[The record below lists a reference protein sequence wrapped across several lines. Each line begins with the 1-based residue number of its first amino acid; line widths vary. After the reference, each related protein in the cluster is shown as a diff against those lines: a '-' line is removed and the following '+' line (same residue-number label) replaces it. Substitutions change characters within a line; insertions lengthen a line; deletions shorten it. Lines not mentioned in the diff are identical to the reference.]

1 MAKKSTGKAKG
12 AKRAAK
18 PVRGKGAPPETRP
31 RVASIE
37 RLPLATFTEKAYL
50 DYSMYVVLD
59 RALPNLADGLKPV
72 QRRIIYA
79 MSELGLSAAAK
90 YKKSA
95 RTVGDV
101 LGKFHPHGDS
111 ACYEA
116 MVLMAQ
122 PFSYRYPLVDGQG
135 NWGSPDDPKSFAA
148 MRYTE
153 SRLTPFAQVLL
164 SELEQGTVEWT
175 PNFDGTLE
183 EPKVMPARLP
193 HVLLNGTTGIAV
205 GMATDIPPHNVREVA
220 AACVRLLEKP
230 DSTTGELMKHIQG
243 PDYPTE
249 AEIVTPKADIR
260 AMYNTG
266 NGSIRARAK
275 WLREDGEIVITALPY
290 QVSPAKV
297 LEQIA
302 QQMQQKKLPMVED
315 LRDESDHEN
324 PIRLVIV
331 PRSGRIDAVELMD
344 HLFATTD
351 LERSYRV
358 NLNMIGLDGRP
369 RVFSLKD
376 LLSEWLKFRL
386 VTVRRRLQH
395 RLDKVL
401 ARLHILDGLLIAFL
415 NLDEVIRI
423 IRREDEPKPVLM
435 KRFKISE
442 IQADAILETKLRHL
456 AKLEEMKIKGEQKEL
471 DKERAELEGIL
482 KSAVKL
488 KQKVRDEIIADAEE
502 FGDKRRSPLVERSE
516 AKAIDVTQLLPT
528 EPITVVLSEK
538 GWVRAAKGHEVD
550 ARALDY
556 KTGDKFLQAAR
567 GKSNQPVVFLDSTG
581 RSYTLPAHKLPS
593 ARGHGE
599 PLASSLNP
607 PPGAT
612 WAGVMMGAPEDLY
625 LIASD
630 AGYGFVCK
638 LGDLI
643 TDRRAGKAVLKVPK
657 GAKALPPQRV
667 TNMQGDW
674 LAAATNKGNILV
686 FMVAELPAMEK
697 GKGEKILAI
706 PGARVAKREEYLAG
720 IAVFQEGQRLLLRTG
735 KGELLLRSG
744 NDIDQYVS
752 ERALRG
758 SKLPRG
764 HQEVKG
770 IEVQEK

>member
-1 MAKKSTGKAKG
+1 MARKSSGRQSKKVP
-12 AKRAAK
+12 AKR
-18 PVRGKGAPPETRP
+18 GKSRAVEARP
-31 RVASIE
+31 RVANIE
-37 RLPLATFTEKAYL
+37 RLPLASFTEKAYL

-59 RALPNLADGLKPV
+59 RALPNITDGLKPV

-164 SELEQGTVEWT
+164 SELEQGTVAWV

-183 EPKVMPARLP
+183 EPKIMPARLP

-220 AACVRLLEKP
+220 AACVRLLDKP

-249 AEIVTPKADIR
+249 AEIVTSKAEIR

-266 NGSIRARAK
+266 LGSIRARAK
-275 WLREDGEIVITALPY
+275 WQRENGEIVITALPH

-297 LEQIA
+297 LMQID
-302 QQMQQKKLPMVED
+302 QQRQQKKLPMVED

-331 PRSGRIDAVELMD
+331 PRTGRIDPVEVME

-369 RVFSLKD
+369 RVYSLKD
-376 LLSEWLKFRL
+376 LLGEWLKFRIE
-386 VTVRRRLQH
+386 TVRRRLQH
-395 RLDKVL
+395 RLDKVQ
-401 ARLHILDGLLIAFL
+401 ARLHILEGLLVAYL

-423 IRREDEPKPVLM
+423 IRREEEPKPVLM
-435 KRFKISE
+435 KRFKLTE
-442 IQADAILETKLRHL
+442 IQAEAILETKLRHL
-456 AKLEEMKIKGEQKEL
+456 AKLEEMKIRGEQQEL
-471 DKERAELEGIL
+471 ARERNELEKIL
-482 KSAVKL
+482 RSNQKL
-488 KQKVRDEIIADAEE
+488 RALVRDEIISDAEE
-502 FGDKRRSPLVERSE
+502 FGDRRRSPLIERE
-516 AKAIDVTQLLPT
+516 AAKAIDVTQLLPT
-528 EPITVVLSEK
+528 EPVTVILSER

-550 ARALDY
+550 ARVLDY

-567 GKSNQPVVFLDSTG
+567 GKTNQQVVFLDSAG

-607 PPGAT
+607 PPGAS
-612 WAGVMMGAPEDLY
+612 WSGVMMGAPEDLY

-630 AGYGFVCK
+630 AGYGFVCN
-638 LGDLI
+638 LGELI

-657 GAKALPPQRV
+657 GSKALPPQRV
-667 TNMQGDW
+667 INYDEDW
-674 LAAATNKGNILV
+674 LAAVTNKGNILV
-686 FMVAELPAMEK
+686 FMVAELPPMEK

-706 PGARVAKREEYLAG
+706 PGVRVAKREEYLSG
-720 IAVFQEGQRLLLRTG
+720 IAVFKEGQRLILRTG

-764 HQEVKG
+764 HQEVTG
-770 IEVQEK
+770 IEAQEQ

>member
-1 MAKKSTGKAKG
+1 MAKKSTSKSSKKAPAKRGKAATLG
-12 AKRAAK
+12 A
-18 PVRGKGAPPETRP
+18 RP
-31 RVASIE
+31 RVANIE

-59 RALPNLADGLKPV
+59 RALPNIADGLKPV

-164 SELEQGTVEWT
+164 SELEQGTVEWV

-183 EPKVMPARLP
+183 EPKIMPARLP

-220 AACVRLLEKP
+220 AACVRLLDKP

-249 AEIVTPKADIR
+249 AEIVTSKAEIR

-266 NGSIRARAK
+266 LGSIRARAK
-275 WLREDGEIVITALPY
+275 WQRENGEIVITALPH

-297 LEQIA
+297 LMQID
-302 QQMQQKKLPMVED
+302 QQRQQKKLPMVDD

-331 PRSGRIDAVELMD
+331 PRSGRIDPVEIMD

-369 RVFSLKD
+369 RVYNLKD
-376 LLSEWLKFRL
+376 LLSEWLKFRIE
-386 VTVRRRLQH
+386 TVRRRLQH
-395 RLDKVL
+395 RFDKVQ
-401 ARLHILDGLLIAFL
+401 ARLHILDGLLIAYL

-435 KRFKISE
+435 KRFKLTE
-442 IQADAILETKLRHL
+442 IQAEAILETKLRHL
-456 AKLEEMKIKGEQKEL
+456 AKLEEMKIRGEQQEL
-471 DKERAELEGIL
+471 ARERDELEKLL
-482 KSAVKL
+482 KSNQKL
-488 KQKVRDEIIADAEE
+488 RALVRDEIISDAEE
-502 FGDKRRSPLVERSE
+502 FGDKRRSPLIERE
-516 AKAIDVTQLLPT
+516 AAKAIDVTQLLPT

-567 GKSNQPVVFLDSTG
+567 GKTNQQVVFLDSTG

-612 WAGVMMGAPEDLY
+612 WAGVIMGAPEDLY

-630 AGYGFVCK
+630 AGYGFICK

-657 GAKALPPQRV
+657 GSKALPPQRV
-667 TNMQGDW
+667 ADMDNDW
-674 LAAATNKGNILV
+674 LAAVTNKGNILV
-686 FMVAELPAMEK
+686 FMVAELPPMEK

-706 PGARVAKREEYLAG
+706 PGARVVKREEYLAG
-720 IAVFQEGQRLLLRTG
+720 IAVFKEGQRLLLRTG

-744 NDIDQYVS
+744 SDIDQYVG

-764 HQEVKG
+764 HQEVKE
-770 IEVQEK
+770 IEIQEK

>member
-1 MAKKSTGKAKG
+1 MAKKTSGKSKPIRKTAKPARGKA
-12 AKRAAK
+12 A
-18 PVRGKGAPPETRP
+18 PVEARP
-31 RVASIE
+31 RVANVE

-59 RALPNLADGLKPV
+59 RALPHIADGLKPV
-72 QRRIIYA
+72 QRRIVYA

-101 LGKFHPHGDS
+101 LGKYHPHGDT

-153 SRLTPFAQVLL
+153 SRLTPFSQVLL
-164 SELEQGTVEWT
+164 SELEQGTVEWQ

-183 EPKVMPARLP
+183 EPKIMPARLP

-249 AEIVTPKADIR
+249 AEIVSPKAEIR
-260 AMYNTG
+260 AMYNSGT
-266 NGSIRARAK
+266 GSIRCRAK
-275 WLREDGEIVITALPY
+275 WQRENGEIVITALPH

-297 LEQIA
+297 LMQID
-302 QQMQQKKLPMVED
+302 QLRQQKKLPMVED

-331 PRSGRIDAVELMD
+331 PRSGRVDPVEIMD

-351 LERSYRV
+351 LERTYRV

-376 LLSEWLKFRL
+376 LLNEWLKFRM

-401 ARLHILDGLLIAFL
+401 ARLHILEGLLIAYL

-435 KRFKISE
+435 KRFKLTE
-442 IQADAILETKLRHL
+442 IQAEAILETKLRHL

-482 KSAVKL
+482 KSAIKL

-502 FGDKRRSPLVERSE
+502 FGDKRRSPLIERGE

-528 EPITVVLSEK
+528 EPITVILSEK
-538 GWVRAAKGHEVD
+538 GWVRAAKGHDVD
-550 ARALDY
+550 ARAFDY
-556 KTGDKFLQAAR
+556 KTGDRFLQAAR
-567 GKSNQPVVFLDSTG
+567 GKSNQLAVFLDSTG

-612 WAGVMMGAPEDLY
+612 WAGVMMGDPNDLY
-625 LIASD
+625 LMASD
-630 AGYGFVCK
+630 AGYGFIGK

-643 TDRRAGKAVLKVPK
+643 TDRKAGKAVLKVPK

-667 TNMQGDW
+667 LNMEEDW
-674 LAAATNKGNILV
+674 LAAVTNKGNILV
-686 FMVAELPAMEK
+686 FMVGELPAMEK
-697 GKGEKILAI
+697 GKGEKILNI

-720 IAVFQEGQRLLLRTG
+720 TAVFKEGQRLQLRTG

-752 ERALRG
+752 ERGLRG

-764 HQEVKG
+764 HQEVKE

>member
-1 MAKKSTGKAKG
+1 MAKKSSGKSASSKKSPAKRGKA
-12 AKRAAK
+12 
-18 PVRGKGAPPETRP
+18 GAPTPT
-31 RVASIE
+31 RVANIE

-59 RALPNLADGLKPV
+59 RALPNIADGLKPV

-101 LGKFHPHGDS
+101 LGKFHPHGDT

-164 SELEQGTVEWT
+164 SELEQGTVEWV

-183 EPKVMPARLP
+183 EPKIMPARLP

-249 AEIVTPKADIR
+249 AEIVSSKSEIR
-260 AMYNTG
+260 ALYNSGT
-266 NGSIRARAK
+266 GSIRARAK
-275 WLREDGEIVITALPY
+275 WQRENGEIVITALPH

-297 LEQIA
+297 LMQID
-302 QQMQQKKLPMVED
+302 QQRQQKKLPMVED

-324 PIRLVIV
+324 AIRLVIV
-331 PRSGRIDAVELMD
+331 PRSGRIDPVEIMD

-369 RVFSLKD
+369 RVYSLKD
-376 LLSEWLKFRL
+376 LLSEWLKFRIE
-386 VTVRRRLQH
+386 TVRRRLQH
-395 RLDKVL
+395 RLDKVQ
-401 ARLHILDGLLIAFL
+401 ARLHILDGLLIAYL

-435 KRFKISE
+435 KRFKLTE
-442 IQADAILETKLRHL
+442 IQAEAILETKLRHL
-456 AKLEEMKIKGEQKEL
+456 AKLEEMKIRGEQKEL
-471 DKERAELEGIL
+471 AKERDELDKIL
-482 KSAVKL
+482 KSNTKL
-488 KQKVRDEIIADAEE
+488 RALVRDEILSDAEE
-502 FGDKRRSPLVERSE
+502 FGDKRRSPLVERE
-516 AKAIDVTQLLPT
+516 AAKAIDVTQLLPT

-567 GKSNQPVVFLDSTG
+567 GKTNQQVIFLDSTG

-612 WAGVMMGAPEDLY
+612 WSGVMMGAPEDLY
-625 LIASD
+625 LLASD

-657 GAKALPPQRV
+657 GSKALPPQRV
-667 TNMQGDW
+667 TDMQNDW

-686 FMVAELPAMEK
+686 FMLAELPPMEK
-697 GKGEKILAI
+697 GKGEKILSI
-706 PGARVAKREEYLAG
+706 PGARVVQREEYLAG
-720 IAVFQEGQRLLLRTG
+720 IAVFKEGQQLLLRTG
-735 KGELLLRSG
+735 KGELKLRSG

-764 HQEVKG
+764 HQEVKE
-770 IEVQEK
+770 IEVVEK

>member
-1 MAKKSTGKAKG
+1 MTTKKTGKSKGGRTKG
-12 AKRAAK
+12 AKAQAL
-18 PVRGKGAPPETRP
+18 ELRP
-31 RVASIE
+31 RVTTVE
-37 RLPLATFTEKAYL
+37 HLPLASFTEKAYL

-59 RALPNLADGLKPV
+59 RALPNIADGLKPV
-72 QRRIIYA
+72 QRRIVYA

-101 LGKFHPHGDS
+101 LGKYHPHGDS

-122 PFSYRYPLVDGQG
+122 PFSYRYPLIDGQG

-153 SRLTPFAQVLL
+153 SRLTPYAQSLL
-164 SELEQGTVEWT
+164 AELEQGTVDWQ

-183 EPKVMPARLP
+183 EPKILPARLP
-193 HVLLNGTTGIAV
+193 NVLLNGTTGIAV
-205 GMATDIPPHNVREVA
+205 GMATDIPPHNAREVA
-220 AACVRLLEKP
+220 AACVKLLDKP
-230 DSTTGELMKHIQG
+230 DATTGELMKHIHG

-249 AEIVTPKADIR
+249 AEIVSSKSEIR
-260 AMYNTG
+260 AIYNSGTG
-266 NGSIRARAK
+266 SVRARAK
-275 WLREDGEIVITALPY
+275 WTLEEGNIVITALPY

-297 LEQIA
+297 LMQID
-302 QQMQQKKLPMVED
+302 QQRQQKKLPMIED

-324 PIRLVIV
+324 PIRLVLI
-331 PRSGRIDAVELMD
+331 PRSGRIDAVEVMG

-358 NLNMIGLDGRP
+358 NMNMIGLDGRP
-369 RVFSLKD
+369 RVYGLKD
-376 LLSEWLKFRL
+376 LLAEWLKFRIE
-386 VTVRRRLQH
+386 TVRRRLQH
-395 RLDKVL
+395 RLDKVQ
-401 ARLHILDGLLIAFL
+401 ARLHILDGLLIAYL

-423 IRREDEPKPVLM
+423 IRTEDEPKPVLM
-435 KRFKISE
+435 KRFRISE
-442 IQADAILETKLRHL
+442 IQAEAILETKLRHL
-456 AKLEEMKIKGEQKEL
+456 AKLEEMKIRGEQKEL
-471 DKERAELEGIL
+471 KKERDELEATL
-482 KSAVKL
+482 KSNARLKALVKS
-488 KQKVRDEIIADAEE
+488 EIVEDAEE
-502 FGDKRRSPLVERSE
+502 FGDKRRAPLVEREE

-550 ARALDY
+550 ARAMDY
-556 KTGDKFLQAAR
+556 KTGDRFLQAAR
-567 GKSNQPVVFLDSTG
+567 GKSNQLAVFLDTTG

-593 ARGHGE
+593 ARGHGD

-625 LIASD
+625 LVASD

-643 TDRRAGKAVLKVPK
+643 TDRRAGKAVLKVPQ
-657 GAKALPPQRV
+657 GAKAITPQRV
-667 TNMQGDW
+667 LSMADDW
-674 LAAATNKGNILV
+674 LAVATNNGNMLV
-686 FMVAELPAMEK
+686 CAVGDLPQMDK
-697 GKGEKILAI
+697 GKGEKILGI

-720 IAVFQEGQRLLLRTG
+720 AAVFQEGQALLLRTG
-735 KGELLLRSG
+735 KGELRLRSG
-744 NDIDQYVS
+744 ADIDKFVS
-752 ERALRG
+752 EKGFRG
-758 SKLPRG
+758 AKLPRG
-764 HQEVKG
+764 HQEVKD
-770 IEVQEK
+770 IRVQEP